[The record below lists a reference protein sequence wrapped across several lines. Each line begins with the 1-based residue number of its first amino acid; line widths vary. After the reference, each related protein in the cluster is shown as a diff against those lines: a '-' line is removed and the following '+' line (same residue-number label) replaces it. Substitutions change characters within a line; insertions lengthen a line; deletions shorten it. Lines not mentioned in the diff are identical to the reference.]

1 LKLKKNTYI
10 VEMNN
15 NSNKYIQGKNILT
28 REGANMS
35 NNYRNLTGVVLPRV
49 GAPVTA
55 EYRELVESSN
65 NISDSIANRLASGN
79 NFRISASNR
88 RNSRIANL
96 IAANEAANRGA
107 NAISRRVAESVLP
120 RLLRASAPNFVPAAP
135 VAAPAA
141 AAPAAA
147 APAAPA
153 PAAPAVPV
161 AMPLRMNNNNSE
173 NSGNWTTVGSRR
185 RIPKKYSKTGIT
197 FTAKTHG
204 KGRRRGTRRLNRR

>member
-1 LKLKKNTYI
+1 
-10 VEMNN
+10 MSNN
-15 NSNKYIQGKNILT
+15 NVQGNNILP

-35 NNYRNLTGVVLPRV
+35 YNYRNLTGVALPRV

-96 IAANEAANRGA
+96 IAANEAANSAA
-107 NAISRRVAESVLP
+107 NATSRRVAESVLP
-120 RLLRASAPNFVPAAP
+120 RPLRASAPNFVPAAP
-135 VAAPAA
+135 VAA
-141 AAPAAA
+141 A

-153 PAAPAVPV
+153 IPV
-161 AMPLRMNNNNSE
+161 AIPSRMNNNNNSE
-173 NSGNWTTVGSRR
+173 NNGNWTTVGSRR
-185 RIPKKYSKTGIT
+185 RVPKKYSKTGRNFIT
-197 FTAKTHG
+197 KAPG